1 MPSQPRL
8 DYAGAL
14 HHVMAR
20 GIARGEIFADDE
32 DRQAFVDRLAV
43 GVRRAELTIYAWAL
57 MPNHVHL
64 LTGSPVRQLSAA
76 MRRLLGSFLP
86 PWRRLTACRSA

>member
-1 MPSQPRL
+1 MPRRPRL
-8 DYAGAL
+8 DYDGAL

-20 GIARGEIFADDE
+20 GIARGEIFVDEE

-43 GVRRAELTIYAWAL
+43 GVGRAELTIYAWAL

-64 LTGSPVRQLSAA
+64 LAGSPAGQLSIGCDAA
-76 MRRLLGSFLP
+76 P
-86 PWRRLTACRSA
+86 IE